1 MQTVIGLGKAGCNIT
16 DQLSQYPQYQ
26 IKKIDVGLK
35 KTKTTFGLKHQDS
48 PELYEKSNMPKGINN
63 FLEGV
68 MPETLF
74 ITSCGAVSGASLKIL
89 QKIHNK
95 TKIKVMYIV
104 PQGDDLVGQKILQ
117 NRLLFNVF
125 QEYAR
130 SGLLDQVI
138 LVDNSKISD
147 IMGPVPIMKFWDSI
161 NKLTA
166 TTYHMLNVFQNTQP
180 VMTTQ
185 TKRIETARIST
196 IGMLDSQNN
205 QENMFFELDI
215 PREKSY
221 YYGVPKKQLEEDPN
235 LMEVIRENLKSNIE
249 HEKMKTT
256 YSVHSTDYN
265 ELIAYCEK
273 SSTLIQQLAV

>member
-1 MQTVIGLGKAGCNIT
+1 MQTVIGLGKAGCNIA
-16 DQLSQYPQYQ
+16 DALSVYPQYQ

-35 KTKTTFGLKHQDS
+35 KTKTTFGLKYQDS
-48 PELYEKSNMPKGINN
+48 PELYEKSNMPRGINN

-89 QKIHNK
+89 QKIYPK
-95 TKIKVMYIV
+95 TKITMMYII
-104 PQGDDLVGQKILQ
+104 PQKDDIAGEKLLQ
-117 NRLLFNVF
+117 NKLLFNVF
-125 QEYAR
+125 QQYAR
-130 SGLLDQVI
+130 SALFNRVFLI
-138 LVDNSKISD
+138 DNSKLSD
-147 IMGPVPIMKFWDSI
+147 ILGPVPILKFWDSI
-161 NKLTA
+161 NNLLV
-166 TTYHMLNVFQNTQP
+166 TTYHMMNVFKNTQP
-180 VMTTQ
+180 IMTTQ
-185 TKRIETARIST
+185 TKRINTARVST
-196 IGMLDSQNN
+196 LGLLDSENN
-205 QENMFFELDI
+205 QEKMFFDLDI

-235 LMEVIRENLKSNIE
+235 LMEVIRKNLKCNVE

-256 YSVHSTDYN
+256 YSVHSTEYN

>member
-1 MQTVIGLGKAGCNIT
+1 MQTVIGLGKAGCNVA
-16 DQLSQYPQYQ
+16 DHLSQYPQYQ

-35 KTKTTFGLKHQDS
+35 KTKTTFGLKHQDG

-89 QKIHNK
+89 QKIRTK
-95 TKIKVMYIV
+95 TKIKVIYII
-104 PQGDDLVGQKILQ
+104 PQKDNVSGEKLLQ
-117 NRLLFNVF
+117 NKLLFNVF

-130 SGLLDQVI
+130 SALFDRI
-138 LVDNSKISD
+138 FLVDNSKLSD
-147 IMGPVPIMKFWDSI
+147 IIGPVPLMKFWDSI
-161 NKLTA
+161 NNLVA

-180 VMTTQ
+180 IMTTQ
-185 TKRIETARIST
+185 TKRINTARVST
-196 IGMLDSQNN
+196 FGLLDSENN
-205 QENMFFELDI
+205 QEKMFFDLDI

-235 LMEVIRENLKSNIE
+235 LMEVIRKNLKCNVE

-273 SSTLIQQLAV
+273 SSTLIQELAV

>member
-1 MQTVIGLGKAGCNIT
+1 MQTVIGLGKAGCSIANH
-16 DQLSQYPQYQ
+16 LSKYPQYQ

-35 KTKTTFGLKHQDS
+35 KTKSTFGLKHQDS
-48 PELYEKSNMPKGINN
+48 PELYESTTLPKGINN

-68 MPETLF
+68 MSETLF

-89 QKIHNK
+89 QKIHTK
-95 TKIKVMYIV
+95 TKIRVMYII
-104 PQGDDLVGQKILQ
+104 PQKDDLTGQKLLQ

-130 SGLLDQVI
+130 SGLLERVF
-138 LVDNSKISD
+138 LVD
-147 IMGPVPIMKFWDSI
+147 I
-161 NKLTA
+161 N
-166 TTYHMLNVFQNTQP
+166 
-180 VMTTQ
+180 
-185 TKRIETARIST
+185 TARVST
-196 IGMLDSQNN
+196 FGLLNPENN
-205 QENMFFELDI
+205 QEKMFFELDI

-235 LMEVIRENLKSNIE
+235 LMEVIRQNLKSNIE
-249 HEKMKTT
+249 HDKMKTT

>member
-1 MQTVIGLGKAGCNIT
+1 MQTVIGLGKAGCNIA
-16 DQLSQYPQYQ
+16 DALSIYPQYQ

-35 KTKTTFGLKHQDS
+35 KTKTTFGLKHRDS
-48 PELYEKSNMPKGINN
+48 SELYEKSNMPKGINN

-89 QKIHNK
+89 QKIYPK
-95 TKIKVMYIV
+95 TKITMMYII
-104 PQGDDLVGQKILQ
+104 PQKDDVAGEKLLQ
-117 NRLLFNVF
+117 NKLLFNVF
-125 QEYAR
+125 QQYAR
-130 SGLLDQVI
+130 SALFNRVFLI
-138 LVDNSKISD
+138 DNSKLSD
-147 IMGPVPIMKFWDSI
+147 ILGPVPILKFWDSI
-161 NKLTA
+161 NNLLV
-166 TTYHMLNVFQNTQP
+166 TTYHMMNVFKNTQP
-180 VMTTQ
+180 IMTTQ
-185 TKRIETARIST
+185 TKSINTARVST
-196 IGMLDSQNN
+196 LGLLDSENN
-205 QENMFFELDI
+205 QEKMFFELDI

-235 LMEVIRENLKSNIE
+235 LMEVIRGNLKANTE

>member
-1 MQTVIGLGKAGCNIT
+1 MQTVIGLGKAGCNIA
-16 DQLSQYPQYQ
+16 DALSVYPQYQ

-48 PELYEKSNMPKGINN
+48 PELYESTTLPKGINN

-68 MPETLF
+68 MSETLF
-74 ITSCGAVSGASLKIL
+74 ITSCGSVSGASLKIL
-89 QKIHNK
+89 QKIHKK
-95 TKIKVMYIV
+95 TNIRIMYII
-104 PQGDDLVGQKILQ
+104 PQKDDLAGQKLLQ

-130 SGLLDQVI
+130 SGLLDRVF
-138 LVDNSKISD
+138 LVDNSKLSD
-147 IMGPVPIMKFWDSI
+147 IMGPVPIMKLWDSI
-161 NKLTA
+161 NKLIA

-180 VMTTQ
+180 VITTQ

-205 QENMFFELDI
+205 QENMFFDLDI

-235 LMEVIRENLKSNIE
+235 LMEVIRKNLKCNIE

>member
-1 MQTVIGLGKAGCNIT
+1 MQTVIGLGKAGCNIA
-16 DQLSQYPQYQ
+16 DHLSQYPQYQ

-35 KTKTTFGLKHQDS
+35 KTKSTFGLKHQDS
-48 PELYEKSNMPKGINN
+48 PELYESTQLPKGINN

-68 MPETLF
+68 MSETLF
-74 ITSCGAVSGASLKIL
+74 ITSCGSVSGASLKIL
-89 QKIHNK
+89 QKIHGK
-95 TKIKVMYIV
+95 TKIRVMYIL
-104 PQGDDLVGQKILQ
+104 PQEDDLVGQKLLQ

-130 SGLLDQVI
+130 SGLLDRVF
-138 LVDNSKISD
+138 LVDNSKLSGI
-147 IMGPVPIMKFWDSI
+147 IGPVPIMKLWDSL
-161 NKLTA
+161 NNLVA
-166 TTYHMLNVFQNTQP
+166 TTYHMLNVYQNTQP

-185 TKRIETARIST
+185 TKRIDTARVST
-196 IGMLDSQNN
+196 FGLLDSKNN
-205 QENMFFELDI
+205 EEKMFFELDI

-235 LMEVIRENLKSNIE
+235 LMEVIRQNLKQNIE
-249 HEKMKTT
+249 HDKMKTT

-273 SSTLIQQLAV
+273 SSTLIQKLVA

>member
-1 MQTVIGLGKAGCNIT
+1 MGKAGCNIT

>member
-1 MQTVIGLGKAGCNIT
+1 MQTVIGLGKAGCNIA
-16 DQLSQYPQYQ
+16 DALSVYPQYQ

-48 PELYEKSNMPKGINN
+48 PELYESTTLPKGINN

-68 MPETLF
+68 MSETLF
-74 ITSCGAVSGASLKIL
+74 ITSCGSVSGASLKIL
-89 QKIHNK
+89 QKIYKK
-95 TKIKVMYIV
+95 TKIQVMYIL
-104 PQGDDLVGQKILQ
+104 PQEDDLVGQKLLQ

-130 SGLLDQVI
+130 SGLFDCVF
-138 LVDNSKISD
+138 LVDNSRLSD
-147 IMGPVPIMKFWDSI
+147 ILGPVPILKFWDSI
-161 NKLTA
+161 NNLLV
-166 TTYHMLNVFQNTQP
+166 TTYHMMNVFKNTQAI
-180 VMTTQ
+180 MTTQ
-185 TKRIETARIST
+185 TKRINTARVST
-196 IGMLDSQNN
+196 LGLLDSKNN
-205 QENMFFELDI
+205 QENMFFDLDI

-235 LMEVIRENLKSNIE
+235 LMEVIRKNLKCNIE

>member
-1 MQTVIGLGKAGCNIT
+1 MQTVIGLGKAGCNIA
-16 DQLSQYPQYQ
+16 DHLSQYPQYQ

-74 ITSCGAVSGASLKIL
+74 ITSCGAVSGASLRIL
-89 QKIHNK
+89 QKIYPK
-95 TKIKVMYIV
+95 TKITMMYII
-104 PQGDDLVGQKILQ
+104 PQKDDVAGEKLLQ
-117 NRLLFNVF
+117 NKLLFNVF
-125 QEYAR
+125 QQYAR
-130 SGLLDQVI
+130 SALFNRIFLI
-138 LVDNSKISD
+138 DNSKLSD
-147 IMGPVPIMKFWDSI
+147 ILGPVPILKFWDSI
-161 NKLTA
+161 NNLLV
-166 TTYHMLNVFQNTQP
+166 TTYHMMNVFKNTQP
-180 VMTTQ
+180 IMTTQ
-185 TKRIETARIST
+185 TKRINTARVST
-196 IGMLDSQNN
+196 LGLLDSQNN
-205 QENMFFELDI
+205 QEKMFFDLDI

-235 LMEVIRENLKSNIE
+235 LMEVIRKNLKCNIE

>member
-1 MQTVIGLGKAGCNIT
+1 MQTVIGLGKAGCNIA
-16 DQLSQYPQYQ
+16 DHLSQYPQYQ

-48 PELYEKSNMPKGINN
+48 PELYEKNNLPKGINN

-68 MPETLF
+68 MSETLF

-89 QKIHNK
+89 QKIHKK
-95 TKIKVMYIV
+95 TNIQVMYIL
-104 PQGDDLVGQKILQ
+104 PQRDDLAGEKLLQ

-130 SGLLDQVI
+130 SGLLDRVF
-138 LVDNSKISD
+138 LVDNSKLSG
-147 IMGPVPIMKFWDSI
+147 IMGPVPIMKLWDSM
-161 NKLTA
+161 NNLVA

-185 TKRIETARIST
+185 TKRINTARVST
-196 IGMLDSQNN
+196 FGLLNPENN
-205 QENMFFELDI
+205 QEKMFFELDI

-235 LMEVIRENLKSNIE
+235 LMEVIRGNLKSNIE

>member
-1 MQTVIGLGKAGCNIT
+1 MQTVIGLGKAGCNIA
-16 DQLSQYPQYQ
+16 DALSIYPQYQ

-35 KTKTTFGLKHQDS
+35 KTKTTFGLKHRDS
-48 PELYEKSNMPKGINN
+48 SELYEKSNMPKGINN

-74 ITSCGAVSGASLKIL
+74 ITSCGAVSGASLRIL
-89 QKIHNK
+89 QKIQAK
-95 TKIKVMYIV
+95 TKIRVIYIV
-104 PQGDDLVGQKILQ
+104 PQGDDLVGQKLLQ

-130 SGLLDQVI
+130 SGLLDRVF
-138 LVDNSKISD
+138 LVDNSKLSD

-161 NKLTA
+161 NNLMV
-166 TTYHMLNVFQNTQP
+166 TTYHMINVFQNTQP

-185 TKRIETARIST
+185 TKRINTARVCT
-196 IGMLDSQNN
+196 FGLLDSENN
-205 QENMFFELDI
+205 QEKMFFNLDI
-215 PREKSY
+215 PREKCY

>member
-1 MQTVIGLGKAGCNIT
+1 MQTVIGLGKAGCNIA
-16 DQLSQYPQYQ
+16 DHLSQYPQYQ

-35 KTKTTFGLKHQDS
+35 KTKTTFGLKHQGS
-48 PELYEKSNMPKGINN
+48 PELYESTQLPKGINN

-68 MPETLF
+68 MSETLF

-89 QKIHNK
+89 QKIHTK
-95 TKIKVMYIV
+95 TKIRVMYVI
-104 PQGDDLVGQKILQ
+104 PQEDDLVGEKLLQ

-130 SGLLDQVI
+130 SNLLDRVF
-138 LVDNSKISD
+138 LVDNSRLSD

-161 NKLTA
+161 NHLVA
-166 TTYHMLNVFQNTQP
+166 TTYHMINVYQNTQP
-180 VMTTQ
+180 IMTTQ
-185 TKRIETARIST
+185 TKRINTARIST
-196 IGMLDSQNN
+196 IGLLNSANN
-205 QENMFFELDI
+205 SEKMFFSLDI

-235 LMEVIRENLKSNIE
+235 LMEVIRGNLKSNIE
-249 HEKMKTT
+249 HDKMKTT

-265 ELIAYCEK
+265 EIISYCEK
-273 SSTLIQQLAV
+273 SSTLIQQTAV

>member
-1 MQTVIGLGKAGCNIT
+1 MQTVIGLGKAGCNIA
-16 DQLSQYPQYQ
+16 DQLSQYPQYK

-89 QKIHNK
+89 QKIHTK
-95 TKIKVMYIV
+95 TKIKIMYIL
-104 PQGDDLVGQKILQ
+104 PQKDDLVGLKALQ
-117 NRLLFNVF
+117 NNLLFNVF

-130 SGLLDQVI
+130 SDLLDRVF

-147 IMGPVPIMKFWDSI
+147 IMGPVPIIRLWDSMNSLI
-161 NKLTA
+161 A

-180 VMTTQ
+180 IMTTQ
-185 TKRIETARIST
+185 TKRVDTARIST
-196 IGMLDSQNN
+196 FGLLDSENN
-205 QENMFFELDI
+205 QEKMFFELDI

-235 LMEVIRENLKSNIE
+235 LMEVIRGNLKSNIE

>member
-1 MQTVIGLGKAGCNIT
+1 MQTVIGLGKAGCNIA
-16 DQLSQYPQYQ
+16 DKLSAYPQYQ

-35 KTKTTFGLKHQDS
+35 KTKTTFGLKHQDG

-89 QKIHNK
+89 QKIHKK
-95 TKIKVMYIV
+95 TKLTVMYVI
-104 PQGDDLVGQKILQ
+104 PQRDDLVGEKLLQ

-130 SGLLDQVI
+130 SDLLNRVFLI
-138 LVDNSKISD
+138 DNSNLSD
-147 IMGPVPIMKFWDSI
+147 IIGPVPIMKFWDSI
-161 NKLTA
+161 NNLVA
-166 TTYHMLNVFQNTQP
+166 TTYHMLNVFQNTQS
-180 VMTTQ
+180 VITTQ
-185 TKRIETARIST
+185 TKRINSARVST
-196 IGMLDSQNN
+196 IGLLDSEKN
-205 QENMFFELDI
+205 EEKLFFDLDI
-215 PREKSY
+215 PREKCY

-235 LMEVIRENLKSNIE
+235 LMEVIKTNLRSNVE

-256 YSVHSTDYN
+256 YSVHSTEYK

>member
-1 MQTVIGLGKAGCNIT
+1 MQTVIGLGKAGCNIA
-16 DQLSQYPQYQ
+16 DHLSQYPQYQ

-89 QKIHNK
+89 QKISKK
-95 TKIKVMYIV
+95 TKITAMYVI
-104 PQGDDLVGQKILQ
+104 PQKDDLVGEKLLQ
-117 NRLLFNVF
+117 NNLLFNVF

-130 SGLLDQVI
+130 SDLFNRTF
-138 LVDNSKISD
+138 LVDNSKLSD
-147 IMGPVPIMKFWDSI
+147 IMGPVPIMKLWDSM
-161 NKLTA
+161 NHLVA
-166 TTYHMLNVFQNTQP
+166 TTYHMLNVFQNTRP

-185 TKRIETARIST
+185 TKRINTARVCT
-196 IGMLDSQNN
+196 FGLLDSENN
-205 QENMFFELDI
+205 QEKMFFNLDI
-215 PREKSY
+215 PREKCY
-221 YYGVPKKQLEEDPN
+221 YYGVPKKQLEEDPK
-235 LMEVIRENLKSNIE
+235 LMEVIRGNLKANTE

>member
-1 MQTVIGLGKAGCNIT
+1 
-16 DQLSQYPQYQ
+16 YPQYQ

-215 PREKSY
+215 PRE
-221 YYGVPKKQLEEDPN
+221 
-235 LMEVIRENLKSNIE
+235 
-249 HEKMKTT
+249 
-256 YSVHSTDYN
+256 
-265 ELIAYCEK
+265 
-273 SSTLIQQLAV
+273 

>member
-1 MQTVIGLGKAGCNIT
+1 MQTVIGLGKAGCNIA
-16 DQLSQYPQYQ
+16 DKLSAYPQYQ

-35 KTKTTFGLKHQDS
+35 KTKTTFGLKHQDG

-89 QKIHNK
+89 QKIHKK
-95 TKIKVMYIV
+95 TKIRVMYV
-104 PQGDDLVGQKILQ
+104 LPEKDDLVGEKLLQ
-117 NRLLFNVF
+117 NNLLFNVF

-130 SGLLDQVI
+130 SILLDRVF
-138 LVDNSKISD
+138 LVDNAKLSD

-161 NKLTA
+161 NNLVA

-180 VMTTQ
+180 VTTTQ
-185 TKRIETARIST
+185 TKRINTARVST
-196 IGMLDSQNN
+196 FGLLDSENN
-205 QENMFFELDI
+205 KEKMFFDLDI
-215 PREKSY
+215 PREKCY

-235 LMEVIRENLKSNIE
+235 LMEVIRKNLKCNIE

-273 SSTLIQQLAV
+273 SSTLIQKLAV

>member
-1 MQTVIGLGKAGCNIT
+1 MQTVIGLGKAGCNIA
-16 DQLSQYPQYQ
+16 DHLSQYPQYQ

-35 KTKTTFGLKHQDS
+35 KTKTTFGLKHQGS
-48 PELYEKSNMPKGINN
+48 PELYESTQLPKGINN

-68 MPETLF
+68 MSETLF

-89 QKIHNK
+89 QKIHTK
-95 TKIKVMYIV
+95 TKIRVMYII
-104 PQGDDLVGQKILQ
+104 PQEDDLVGEKLLQ

-130 SGLLDQVI
+130 SNLLDRVF
-138 LVDNSKISD
+138 LVDNSRLSD

-161 NKLTA
+161 NHLVA
-166 TTYHMLNVFQNTQP
+166 TTYHMINVYQNTQP
-180 VMTTQ
+180 IMTTQ
-185 TKRIETARIST
+185 TKRINTARIST
-196 IGMLDSQNN
+196 IGLLNSANN
-205 QENMFFELDI
+205 SEKMFFSLDI

-235 LMEVIRENLKSNIE
+235 LMEVIRGNLKSNIE
-249 HEKMKTT
+249 HDKMKTT

-265 ELIAYCEK
+265 EIISYCEK
-273 SSTLIQQLAV
+273 SSTLIQQTAV

>member
-1 MQTVIGLGKAGCNIT
+1 MQTVIGLGKAGCAIA
-16 DQLSQYPQYQ
+16 DYLSQYPQYQ
-26 IKKIDVGLK
+26 IKKIDVGLE
-35 KTKTTFGLKHQDS
+35 KTKATFGLKRQDS

-89 QKIHNK
+89 QKIHKK
-95 TKIKVMYIV
+95 TKIQLMYIL
-104 PQGDDLVGQKILQ
+104 PQEDDLVGQKLLQ
-117 NRLLFNVF
+117 NRLLFGVF

-130 SGLLDQVI
+130 SALFDRVFLI
-138 LVDNSKISD
+138 DNSKLSD
-147 IMGPVPIMKFWDSI
+147 IMGPVPIMKFWDSM
-161 NKLTA
+161 NNVLA
-166 TTYHMLNVFQNTQP
+166 TTYHMLNVFKNTQP

-185 TKRIETARIST
+185 TKRINTARVST
-196 IGMLDSQNN
+196 FGLLDSENN
-205 QENMFFELDI
+205 QEKMFFELDI

-235 LMEVIRENLKSNIE
+235 LMEVIRKNLKCNVE

>member
-1 MQTVIGLGKAGCNIT
+1 MQTVIGLGKAGCNIA
-16 DQLSQYPQYQ
+16 DHLSQYPQYQ

-35 KTKTTFGLKHQDS
+35 KTKSTFGLKHQDS
-48 PELYEKSNMPKGINN
+48 PELYESTKLPKGINN

-68 MPETLF
+68 MSETLF

-95 TKIKVMYIV
+95 TKIKVMYIL
-104 PQGDDLVGQKILQ
+104 PQKGDIAGDKLLQ
-117 NRLLFNVF
+117 NNILFNVF

-130 SGLLDQVI
+130 SGLLDCVF
-138 LVDNSKISD
+138 LVDNSKLSD
-147 IMGPVPIMKFWDSI
+147 IIGPVPIMKLWNSM
-161 NKLTA
+161 NNLVA

-185 TKRIETARIST
+185 TKRINTARVST
-196 IGMLDSQNN
+196 FGLLNPENN
-205 QENMFFELDI
+205 QEKMFFELDI

-235 LMEVIRENLKSNIE
+235 LMEVIRGNLKSNIE
-249 HEKMKTT
+249 HDKMKTT